1 MATTAS
7 KKKWYLVSELYG
19 VECTRIE
26 EGWGAVRALI
36 NAGGKPRFR
45 QASCRERAEE
55 IRDEILFAR
64 AKRDG
69 KDYIRTCARG
79 GKAHAG
85 RTGAMHLA

>member
-1 MATTAS
+1 METTTG

-26 EGWGAVRALI
+26 EGWGAVRELI

-55 IRDEILFAR
+55 IRDEVLFAR

-69 KDYIRTCARG
+69 KTYVRARAQCGKTHGSRTA
-79 GKAHAG
+79 A
-85 RTGAMHLA
+85 THLA